1 MGFIED
7 GAQGLQEAM
16 EPLDRESW
24 RGESQDRV
32 WQPVDSRAF
41 SRVSGGE
48 AQMVFNVS
56 SESPFEIAQV
66 QGEGSGNSPAH
77 YLTFQSLS
85 NHLVSSS

>member
-7 GAQGLQEAM
+7 GAQGLQEAV

-48 AQMVFNVS
+48 AQRCLMSALSHPLKLHKFK
-56 SESPFEIAQV
+56 EKDLEILQ
-66 QGEGSGNSPAH
+66 H
-77 YLTFQSLS
+77 II
-85 NHLVSSS
+85 

>member
-1 MGFIED
+1 MEHRDSKKQRSLWIEKASK
-7 GAQGLQEAM
+7 G
-16 EPLDRESW
+16 
-24 RGESQDRV
+24 RV
-32 WQPVDSRAF
+32 KTEFGSLVDSRAF

>member
-7 GAQGLQEAM
+7 GAQGLQEAVG
-16 EPLDRESW
+16 PLDRESW

-32 WQPVDSRAF
+32 CSLWTAGLLAGCLV
-41 SRVSGGE
+41 E
-48 AQMVFNVS
+48 KQMVFNVS

-66 QGEGSGNSPAH
+66 QGEGSGNSQH